1 MKLLHRLS
9 QKYTYILWCILFMVA
24 YISYAYYITHSV
36 LSIAYVQYLSFSMNL
51 VSKGVVSYLL
61 GSFAF
66 FMVCILIEA
75 GITTT
80 LLLLLRKWMLRICQ
94 DRIDRNNLFQFSNIC
109 NLLLNFVIAVGFVF
123 LLGIKDNFFE
133 MFYLLFESLDEESV
147 TVERM
152 AYDVEINWIFCDV
165 LVFKMLFETFFKKDS
180 LDQQFKKLEPDTPDV
195 AYTEEVETAES

>member
-1 MKLLHRLS
+1 
-9 QKYTYILWCILFMVA
+9 
-24 YISYAYYITHSV
+24 
-36 LSIAYVQYLSFSMNL
+36 
-51 VSKGVVSYLL
+51 VSYLL

-133 MFYLLFESLDEESV
+133 MYYVLFESGLTEVDIAV
-147 TVERM
+147 HRM
-152 AYDVEINWIFCDV
+152 AYDIEMNWIFCQ
-165 LVFKMLFETFFKKDS
+165 LLILKMAFDFIFRESSVEAAFRRLKEKKASAAAAVSTGDPE
-180 LDQQFKKLEPDTPDV
+180 L
-195 AYTEEVETAES
+195 

>member
-165 LVFKMLFETFFKKDS
+165 LVFKMIFEAIFHNNTLKKS
-180 LDQQFKKLEPDTPDV
+180 FQKLDGIPELVD
-195 AYTEEVETAES
+195 EEA

>member
-9 QKYTYILWCILFMVA
+9 QKYTHILWCILFMVA

-80 LLLLLRKWMLRICQ
+80 LLLLLRNGC
-94 DRIDRNNLFQFSNIC
+94 C
-109 NLLLNFVIAVGFVF
+109 GFVRT
-123 LLGIKDNFFE
+123 
-133 MFYLLFESLDEESV
+133 ESTGTIFSSSP
-147 TVERM
+147 TS
-152 AYDVEINWIFCDV
+152 AIFC
-165 LVFKMLFETFFKKDS
+165 
-180 LDQQFKKLEPDTPDV
+180 
-195 AYTEEVETAES
+195 

>member
-9 QKYTYILWCILFMVA
+9 QKYIYILWCILFMVA

-165 LVFKMLFETFFKKDS
+165 LVFKMIFEAIFHNNTLIKSFQK
-180 LDQQFKKLEPDTPDV
+180 LDGIPELVD
-195 AYTEEVETAES
+195 EEA

>member
-80 LLLLLRKWMLRICQ
+80 LLLLLRKWMLRICL

-165 LVFKMLFETFFKKDS
+165 LVFKMIFEAIFHNNTLKKS
-180 LDQQFKKLEPDTPDV
+180 FQKLDGIPELVD
-195 AYTEEVETAES
+195 EEA

>member
-36 LSIAYVQYLSFSMNL
+36 LSITYVQYLSFSMNL

-165 LVFKMLFETFFKKDS
+165 LVFKMIFEAIFHNNTLKKS
-180 LDQQFKKLEPDTPDV
+180 FQKLDGIPELVD
-195 AYTEEVETAES
+195 EEA

>member
-1 MKLLHRLS
+1 MFQSLYK
-9 QKYTYILWCILFMVA
+9 KNANILWCFLFMLA
-24 YISYAYYITHSV
+24 YIGYAYYITHSV

-165 LVFKMLFETFFKKDS
+165 LVFKMIFEAIFHNNTLKKS
-180 LDQQFKKLEPDTPDV
+180 FQKLDGIPELVD
-195 AYTEEVETAES
+195 EEA

>member
-165 LVFKMLFETFFKKDS
+165 LVFKMIFEAIFHNNTLIKSFQK
-180 LDQQFKKLEPDTPDV
+180 LDGIPELVD
-195 AYTEEVETAES
+195 EEA